1 MSKKM
6 CTFAPLKEQKVRT
19 MEEQITT
26 LQKTIE
32 ALSVSMA
39 SLSKTNA
46 EQAENNRKLVKQN
59 EELMAEVKNL
69 TAQIAWLKRQLF
81 GKKSEKLQPYDPA
94 ADLFSDYFKDQ
105 AQQLEPEKEEATNKI
120 EKESKEDKKQ
130 AKKNRQMLEG
140 LPVLETET
148 LEPEGIDLSKYRRI
162 GEEITQ
168 VIEHKP
174 GMLYIRQI
182 IRPRYAL
189 INDGIELPEDGEKMV
204 AIAPM
209 PLLPIYRGMAGPSLL
224 AELLLQKYEYHQP
237 FYRQIQELKHLGMRQ
252 VSESTVDG
260 WFAQT
265 ISLLKPLY
273 EVLKAEVMKSDYNQ
287 ADETTT
293 PVIDREKHKA
303 AKEYLWMVRAVMERL
318 VVFYYEDGS
327 RAGAVIRNLAA
338 NFKGYLQCD
347 GFVGYETAFKANPA
361 VHLVN
366 CMAHIRRHFEQ
377 ALNENREPA
386 DHALKE
392 IQLLYKVEHL
402 CDSDPDMTPEKR
414 KQKRQEL
421 AKPIM
426 LSMKAWMET
435 EGIKYG
441 EKTAMGKAITYAYT
455 RWDNMMRYLDD
466 GRIHIDNN
474 LAENAI
480 RPITLGRKNYLFC
493 GNHAAAENMAV
504 ICSLLATCKAHDVNP
519 RNYLNDIIA
528 KMPYMK
534 DANEETLIELLPHKW
549 KLQHPDS
556 IIKK

>member
-1 MSKKM
+1 
-6 CTFAPLKEQKVRT
+6 
-19 MEEQITT
+19 MEEQIKS
-26 LQKTIE
+26 LQKTIGT
-32 ALSVSMA
+32 LSASVA
-39 SLSKTNA
+39 SLSKANT
-46 EQAENNRKLVKQN
+46 EQSENNRKLVEQN
-59 EELMAEVKNL
+59 EKLVEQNEKLVAEVKNL
-69 TAQIAWLKRQLF
+69 TAQIAWLKRKLF
-81 GKKSEKLQPYDPA
+81 GRTSEKKEPYDPSM
-94 ADLFSDYFKDQ
+94 DLFADYFKDQ
-105 AQQLEPEKEEATNKI
+105 EQQAEPTKEEAEKKI
-120 EKESKEDKKQ
+120 EKESKEDRKQ

-182 IRPRYAL
+182 IRPKYAL
-189 INDGIELPEDGEKMV
+189 INDGIGLPEEGEKMM

-209 PLLPIYRGMAGPSLL
+209 PLLPIYRSMAGPSLL
-224 AELLLQKYEYHQP
+224 TELLLQKYEYHLP

-260 WFAQT
+260 WFSQT
-265 ISLLKPLY
+265 ACLLRPLY
-273 EVLKAEVMKSDYNQ
+273 DVLKEEVMRSDYNQ

-327 RAGAVIRNLAA
+327 RAGAVIRELAK

-347 GFVGYETAFKANPA
+347 GFAGYETAFKTNPDVQL
-361 VHLVN
+361 VH
-366 CMAHIRRHFEQ
+366 CMAHIRRYFEQ
-377 ALNENREPA
+377 ALNENKEPA
-386 DHALKE
+386 EHALKE
-392 IQLLYKVEHL
+392 IQLLYRIEQL
-402 CDSDPDMTPEKR
+402 CDQDPEMTPEKR
-414 KQKRQEL
+414 QQKRQEL

-426 LSMKAWMET
+426 LSMKAWMES
-435 EGIKYG
+435 EGVKYG

-493 GNHAAAENMAV
+493 GNHAAAENMAI

-528 KMPYMK
+528 KMPYLK
-534 DANEETLIELLPHKW
+534 DANEETLLELLPHKW

>member
-1 MSKKM
+1 MSKEM
-6 CTFAPLKEQKVRT
+6 CTFASLKEQKVRT
-19 MEEQITT
+19 MEEQIIS

-32 ALSVSMA
+32 TLSASVA
-39 SLSKTNA
+39 SLSKANT
-46 EQAENNRKLVKQN
+46 EQAENNRKLVEQN
-59 EELMAEVKNL
+59 EKLVAEVKNL
-69 TAQIAWLKRQLF
+69 TAQIAWLKRKLF
-81 GKKSEKLQPYDPA
+81 GQTSEKKEPYDPSM
-94 ADLFSDYFKDQ
+94 DLFSDYFKDQ
-105 AQQLEPEKEEATNKI
+105 EQQIEPAKEEAEKKI
-120 EKESKEDKKQ
+120 GKDSKEDRKQ

-189 INDGIELPEDGEKMV
+189 INDGIELPAAGERMV

-224 AELLLQKYEYHQP
+224 AELLLQKYEYHMP

-260 WFAQT
+260 WFSQT
-265 ISLLKPLY
+265 ASLLKPLY
-273 EVLKAEVMKSDYNQ
+273 NVLKEEVMKSDYNQ
-287 ADETTT
+287 ADETTI
-293 PVIDREKHKA
+293 PVMDREKHKA
-303 AKEYLWMVRAVMERL
+303 VKEYLWMVRAVMERL

-327 RAGAVIRNLAA
+327 RAGAVIKELSKK
-338 NFKGYLQCD
+338 FKGYLQCD
-347 GFVGYETAFKANPA
+347 GFVGYETAFKTNPA
-361 VHLVN
+361 VLLVH
-366 CMAHIRRHFEQ
+366 CMAHIRRDFEQ
-377 ALNENREPA
+377 ALNENKGPA
-386 DHALKE
+386 EHALKE
-392 IQLLYKVEHL
+392 IQFLYRIEQL
-402 CDSDPDMTPEKR
+402 CDQDPEMTPEKR
-414 KQKRQEL
+414 KEKRQEL

-426 LSMKAWMET
+426 LSMKAWMES

-441 EKTAMGKAITYAYT
+441 EKTSMGKAITYAYT

-519 RNYLNDIIA
+519 RDYLNDIIA

-534 DANEETLIELLPHKW
+534 DAKPEILLELLPHKW